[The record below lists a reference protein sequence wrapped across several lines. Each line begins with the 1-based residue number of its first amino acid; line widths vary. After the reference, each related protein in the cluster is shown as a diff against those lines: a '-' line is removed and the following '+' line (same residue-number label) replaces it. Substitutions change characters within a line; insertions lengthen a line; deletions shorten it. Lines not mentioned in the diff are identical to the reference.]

1 MQKTLCENVIIDVFF
16 YFFSEL
22 TIVAVVPDRVQYD
35 VSIMIHDLAL

>member
-16 YFFSEL
+16 FLSEL